1 MTNLNHALGEGSIL
15 VNQSAN
21 TWQET
26 FQLAGDALVSS
37 KRVTSDYTQQ
47 MIDAFNEFGP
57 YMVLTKGVALAHAR
71 PSSAVLST
79 GLSLVTLT
87 QGINF
92 GVERFD
98 PVRVVI
104 GLAAIDHDSHI
115 DLMAELADIIA
126 SEENVNSLIAAVTE
140 AEVRSILG

>member
-1 MTNLNHALGEGSIL
+1 MRNLNQALGEGSIL

-26 FQLAGDALVSS
+26 FQLAGDGLLSS
-37 KRVTSDYTQQ
+37 QRVTADYTQQ

-126 SEENVNSLIAAVTE
+126 SEEKVNSLIAAVTE

>member
-1 MTNLNHALGEGSIL
+1 MSNLNQAMGEGSIL
-15 VNQSAN
+15 INQAAN

-26 FQLAGDALVSS
+26 FELAGLGLVSS
-37 KRVTSDYTQQ
+37 NRVTSDYTQQ
-47 MIDAFNEFGP
+47 MIEAFEEFGP
-57 YMVLTKGVALAHAR
+57 YMVLTKGVALVHAR

-104 GLAAIDHDSHI
+104 GLAALDHDSHI
-115 DLMAELADIIA
+115 DLMAELADIIS
-126 SEENVNSLIAAVTE
+126 SEEKVNSLMAAASE

>member
-1 MTNLNHALGEGSIL
+1 MSNLNHALGEGSIL
-15 VNQSAN
+15 VNQSAS

-26 FQLAGDALVSS
+26 FELAGDGLVSS
-37 KRVTSDYTQQ
+37 NRVTSEYTQQ
-47 MIDAFNEFGP
+47 MIEAFEEFGP

-79 GLSLVTLT
+79 GLSLVTLSP
-87 QGINF
+87 GINF

-115 DLMAELADIIA
+115 DLMTELADIIA
-126 SEENVNSLIAAVTE
+126 SEEKVNSLIAAVTE

>member
-1 MTNLNHALGEGSIL
+1 MSNLNQALRAGSIL
-15 VNQSAN
+15 LNQTAN

-26 FQLAGDALVSS
+26 FQLAGLGLVSS
-37 KRVTSDYTQQ
+37 NRVTADYTQQ
-47 MIDAFNEFGP
+47 MIDAFDEFGP
-57 YMVLTKGVALAHAR
+57 YMVLTRGVALAHAR

-87 QGINF
+87 RGINF

-126 SEENVNSLIAAVTE
+126 SEEKVNSLMAAATE

>member
-1 MTNLNHALGEGSIL
+1 MSNLNHAFGEGSIIL
-15 VNQSAN
+15 TQSAN

-26 FQLAGDALVSS
+26 FQLAGLGLVSS
-37 KRVTSDYTQQ
+37 NRVTADYTQQ
-47 MIDAFNEFGP
+47 MIDAFDEFGP
-57 YMVLTKGVALAHAR
+57 YMVLTRGVALAHAR

-87 QGINF
+87 RGINF

-126 SEENVNSLIAAVTE
+126 SEEKVNSLMAAATE